1 MSKKFYVTGGW
12 KMNLGVFNSIDYA
25 KKMKEFINSIHDLS
39 RDLKIIIFPDFL
51 SLYSVI
57 EVLKNSP
64 IEVGAQDSFWEDKGA
79 FTGEVSPLFLS
90 EIGCKYVLLGHPER
104 SINLKE
110 DKQMVNKKVKAALR
124 NNLIPF
130 LIISEKKD
138 PDKEK
143 IFLQVRE
150 DILSYLNGLAIDEI
164 SKIIIIYE
172 PQWAINTTKAA
183 PPDYIRERIISFR
196 SLINKEYG
204 SEIGNDLRISYGGG
218 VNETNFKNI
227 LDIKELDGIGM
238 GHASLNFNFMKNI
251 IKIANDKKKREFSI

>member
-12 KMNLGVFNSIDYA
+12 KMNLGVLDSINYV
-25 KKMKEFINSIHDLS
+25 KKMKEFIKSIHDLS
-39 RDLKIIIFPDFL
+39 RDLKIIFFPDFL
-51 SLYSVI
+51 SLYSI
-57 EVLKNSP
+57 LEVLKNSP
-64 IEVGAQDSFWEDKGA
+64 VEVGSQDSFWEDKGA

-183 PPDYIRERIISFR
+183 PPDYIRERIISVR

-218 VNETNFKNI
+218 VNENNFKNI

-238 GHASLNFNFMKNI
+238 GQASLDFNFMKNI

>member
-1 MSKKFYVTGGW
+1 MSEFYITGGW
-12 KMNLGVFNSIDYA
+12 KMNLGVLDSIDYA
-25 KKMKEFINSIHDLS
+25 KKMKDFINSMHDLS
-39 RDLKIIIFPDFL
+39 RDLKIIVFPDFL

-57 EVLKNSP
+57 EVFKNSP
-64 IEVGAQDSFWEDKGA
+64 IEIGAQDSFWEDKGA

-90 EIGCKYVLLGHPER
+90 EIGCKYILLGHPER

-150 DILSYLNGLAIDEI
+150 DVLSYLNGLAIDDI

-183 PPDYIRERIISFR
+183 PPDYIREMIISFR
-196 SLINKEYG
+196 SLMNKEYG
-204 SEIGNDLRISYGGG
+204 SKTGNELRISYGGG
-218 VNETNFKNI
+218 VNENNFKDI
-227 LDIKELDGIGM
+227 IDIKELDGVGM
-238 GHASLNFNFMKNI
+238 GQASLDLNFMKNI
-251 IKIANDKKKREFSI
+251 IKIANDKKKKI